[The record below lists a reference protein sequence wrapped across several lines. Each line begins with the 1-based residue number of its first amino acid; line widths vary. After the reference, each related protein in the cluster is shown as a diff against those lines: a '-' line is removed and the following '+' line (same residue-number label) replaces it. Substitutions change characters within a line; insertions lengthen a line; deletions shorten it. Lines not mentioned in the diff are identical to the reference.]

1 MGSMLLY
8 SSTMDPSWDWDA
20 PKKVPKES
28 RNNVIMGLANHPSSV
43 GWDKLTMFFLAVS
56 KGIFDRHIISENVVF
71 HGGCAWLIDIANL
84 NNKIWNDLEPWNE
97 SMTCILK
104 PPEMVS
110 FVFFV
115 RRRASTSHRSG
126 PALFCLFWRF
136 LSRRWWKK
144 WEVWSKQS
152 GKLKFSRQK
161 GAVFFNPTKISGD
174 FGWHPWVKN
183 QAKVNGLIEIRS

>member
-1 MGSMLLY
+1 
-8 SSTMDPSWDWDA
+8 
-20 PKKVPKES
+20 
-28 RNNVIMGLANHPSSV
+28 
-43 GWDKLTMFFLAVS
+43 
-56 KGIFDRHIISENVVF
+56 
-71 HGGCAWLIDIANL
+71 
-84 NNKIWNDLEPWNE
+84 
-97 SMTCILK
+97 MTCILK

-161 GAVFFNPTKISGD
+161 GAVFFQPNQD
-174 FGWHPWVKN
+174 FGRFWMAPLGQEPSQGQRVDRN
-183 QAKVNGLIEIRS
+183 QELNCFHFWMWFRFTGCWFGTWFLFSPIVGMMIQSDELHHFSRGRSTTNQV